1 MPQSLPPIAVYRRIA
16 IGLLV
21 TVGVVFV
28 AVLYITLV
36 HAEVTVTLKKQTF
49 PLTHRFQV
57 TAGATGHPANTGNA
71 PTTIPGNITVVD
83 RSSSRDVASTT
94 LQYTEGKATG
104 SVRITNRYS
113 RAQPLIPTTRLLS
126 KEGVLFRT
134 TAHVLVPAGGSVDVS
149 VEADQPGQLGD
160 IGPST
165 FIIPGLWAGI
175 QDKITGSSG
184 KPMSGGK
191 RPVVSLNDENRKEI
205 EKQVGEQ
212 ERIAVER
219 EHTGTP
225 SEGNIRIAVVG
236 SVHST
241 PTVVNEKTVRLNI
254 STRVV
259 VIEFNP
265 APLEEPLRSAV
276 GKALPSTVVFG
287 GVDASRPFDYTL
299 ESLTGNT
306 KSAQLSVRAYAW
318 GVVSPDQLP
327 LSKEQLL
334 GRSAADVKQ
343 IAQTFEE
350 IESVQVKLSPF
361 WLRSI
366 PKRADRVELK
376 VVSPTE

>member
-21 TVGVVFV
+21 TVGVVFI

-36 HAEVTVTLKKQTF
+36 RAEVTVLLKKQTF
-49 PLTHRFQV
+49 PLAHRFQV
-57 TAGATGHPANTGNA
+57 TNNTTTRPSSSENTPA
-71 PTTIPGNITVVD
+71 IPGSITVVD
-83 RSSSRDVASTT
+83 RSSTRDVQSST
-94 LQYTEGKATG
+94 LRYTEGKATG
-104 SVRITNRYS
+104 VVRITNRYS

-134 TAHVLVPAGGSVDVS
+134 TEHVVVPVGGSIEVS
-149 VEADQPGQLGD
+149 VEADLPGALGD
-160 IGPST
+160 IGPTT

-175 QDKITGSSG
+175 QDKITGSSA
-184 KPMSGGK
+184 KPTSGGK
-191 RPVVSLNDENRKEI
+191 RPVVSLTDENRKEI

-212 ERIAVER
+212 ERMAVER
-219 EHTGTP
+219 EETRSP

-241 PTVVNEKTVRLNI
+241 PTVVDEKTVRLNI
-254 STRVV
+254 STRIV

-265 APLEEPLRSAV
+265 APLEEPLRAAV
-276 GKALPSTVVFG
+276 AKALPSTVVFG
-287 GVDASRPFDYTL
+287 GVDSSRPFDYTL

-306 KSAQLSVRAYAW
+306 KSALLTVRAYAW
-318 GVVSPDQLP
+318 GVVSPEQLP
-327 LSKEQLL
+327 LAKEQLL
-334 GRSAADVKQ
+334 GRTAADVKQ